1 MPSHSIAI
9 VCEADHGWPQTN
21 PEDYA
26 PSTCFLG
33 IGHKKRYCGVDQE
46 TGGAVWERVE
56 GTCAGDWTVL
66 LMIVGVVL
74 ACIGLFIY
82 KRYQQRKIREFNMD
96 GFQQYKSEHDY
107 DEF

>member
-1 MPSHSIAI
+1 
-9 VCEADHGWPQTN
+9 
-21 PEDYA
+21 
-26 PSTCFLG
+26 
-33 IGHKKRYCGVDQE
+33 
-46 TGGAVWERVE
+46 
-56 GTCAGDWTVL
+56 
-66 LMIVGVVL
+66 MIVGVVL